1 VIEPIFETFF
11 HPSSYGY
18 RPNRS
23 CQHAIAKA
31 ELFLKRFNFTYVV
44 DMDLSKCFDSL
55 DHVLIIQGVHRN
67 ISDGRILSLIKAS
80 LTVGV
85 ITDGAFEDIAI
96 GSLQGGVISLLLAN
110 IYLDEF
116 DQKMKAQGIR
126 IVRYADDILTL
137 PEMIMRRIDISN

>member
-1 VIEPIFETFF
+1 
-11 HPSSYGY
+11 
-18 RPNRS
+18 
-23 CQHAIAKA
+23 
-31 ELFLKRFNFTYVV
+31 
-44 DMDLSKCFDSL
+44 MDLSKCFDSL